1 MKTRMMIAMTA
12 VAAAAIATVP
22 GYSADVQYNPGD
34 ATYDY
39 CLELARDEANA
50 NIGMMYLRPG
60 LIDGDHQA
68 LADKQELKQ
77 RKHLAQGEQRKEKC
91 I

>member
-1 MKTRMMIAMTA
+1 M
-12 VAAAAIATVP
+12 VVLAAATAATL
-22 GYSADVQYNPGD
+22 GMATGHAADVQYDPGE

-60 LIDGDHQA
+60 MINGDEQA
-68 LADKQELKQ
+68 MADKKELKQ
-77 RKHLAQGEQRKEKC
+77 HKKLAQKEQKKEKC

>member
-1 MKTRMMIAMTA
+1 MRIKIVLAA
-12 VAAAAIATVP
+12 VAAATIATVP
-22 GYSADVQYNPGD
+22 GHAADLEYNAGE

-50 NIGMMYLRPG
+50 NIGMMYIRPG
-60 LIDGDHQA
+60 LINGEPQA
-68 LADKQELKQ
+68 QADKQELKQ
-77 RKHLAQGEQRKEKC
+77 HKQLAQKEQRKEKC

>member
-1 MKTRMMIAMTA
+1 MILMTA
-12 VAAAAIATVP
+12 VAVTVIGTAP
-22 GYSADVQYNPGD
+22 GHAADVGYD
-34 ATYDY
+34 AAEATYDY

-60 LIDGDHQA
+60 IINGDQQA

-77 RKHLAQGEQRKEKC
+77 HKKLAQKEQRKEKC

>member
-1 MKTRMMIAMTA
+1 MKVRILIAMTA

-22 GYSADVQYNPGD
+22 GYAADVQYNPD
-34 ATYDY
+34 EATYDY
-39 CLELARDEANA
+39 CLDLARDEANA

-60 LIDGDHQA
+60 LIEGDQQA

-77 RKHLAQGEQRKEKC
+77 RKHLAQREQRKEKC

>member
-1 MKTRMMIAMTA
+1 MKMRMMIVMAA
-12 VAAAAIATVP
+12 VAAGSIATAP
-22 GYSADVQYNPGD
+22 GYAADVEYNPGE

-60 LIDGDHQA
+60 LTNGDEQA
-68 LADKQELKQ
+68 LLDKQEMKQ
-77 RKHLAQGEQRKEKC
+77 HKQLAQKEQRKEKC